1 MKNLPSKVG
10 CCAAGGFGIEWRAFS
25 VTNKELEKQT
35 DMAKEDA
42 IQIDGTVVK
51 VLPATMYTVRLEN
64 GHEVLAHVSGKMRK
78 NFIKITQGD
87 KVTIEMSP
95 YDLEKGRI
103 VFRYKSPTQEQSAP
117 PVHSRPP
124 HRR

>member
-1 MKNLPSKVG
+1 MS
-10 CCAAGGFGIEWRAFS
+10 
-25 VTNKELEKQT
+25 
-35 DMAKEDA
+35 KEDA
-42 IQIDGTVVK
+42 IQLDGTVVK
-51 VLPATMYTVRLEN
+51 VLPATMYTVRLDN

-103 VFRYKSPTQEQSAP
+103 VFRYKSPTQDQPAGAP
-117 PVHSRPP
+117 PP
-124 HRR
+124 HHGGGRR